1 MSKLAL
7 AWYRRQRV
15 EDQSASAV
23 LQVLARLH
31 FESAEL
37 FPSQKTI
44 AERAQLSY
52 RTVWSALR
60 LLAHFGI
67 ITRKARFKEGMGR
80 TSDVISLTL
89 ARDFT
94 ITKAAIRTARK
105 SMTTPSQILR
115 GGLAK
120 FAKDKKF
127 SITTGLIQE
136 GDEGSSDTLGAEAN
150 CAAGP
155 WTGFKV
161 IAGGR
166 S

>member
-1 MSKLAL
+1 MSKAAL
-7 AWYRRQRV
+7 SWYRRQHI

-31 FESAEL
+31 FENADL
-37 FPSQKTI
+37 FPAQKTI
-44 AERAQLSY
+44 AEKAQLSY
-52 RTVWSALR
+52 RTVWTALR

-67 ITRKARFKEGMGR
+67 ITRRGRFKEGLGR
-80 TSDVISLTL
+80 TSDVISLSMT
-89 ARDFT
+89 RDFT
-94 ITKAAIRTARK
+94 VTKTAIRAARK
-105 SMTTPSQILR
+105 SLTTPSQILR
-115 GGLAK
+115 HPLAN

-127 SITTGLIQE
+127 STTTGLIQE
-136 GDEGSSDTLGAEAN
+136 GSEVSSDTLRAGAD
-150 CAAGP
+150 CAARP